1 MNLEIVIPE
10 GRVYEDTIDSI
21 VIPTSSGEIDILP
34 GHIPL
39 VTEVEPGEIIVSK
52 SGDRKFLAISKGF
65 AQCVG
70 DKISILAEDAIH
82 IDEIDESA
90 VEDAQKR
97 AEESLATME
106 KMSDEEIA
114 MLETQIAYARAQI
127 LVKKRNREFSRGSL
141 NNSLRIERL
150 MDRLDQEVFT

>member
-1 MNLEIVIPE
+1 MNVEFVLPE
-10 GRVYEDTIDSI
+10 EKGYEDTIDSI

-34 GHIPL
+34 GHVPL

-52 SGDRKFLAISKGF
+52 SGERQSLAISKGF

-90 VEDAQKR
+90 VEDAQRR
-97 AEESLATME
+97 AEEPLANME

-114 MLETQIAYARAQI
+114 MMETQIAYARAQI
-127 LVKKRNREFSRGSL
+127 LVKRKRK
-141 NNSLRIERL
+141 
-150 MDRLDQEVFT
+150 

>member
-1 MNLEIVIPE
+1 VNLEIVIPE
-10 GRVYEDTIDSI
+10 EKVYEDTIDSI

-34 GHIPL
+34 GHVPL

-52 SGDRKFLAISKGF
+52 SGERQSLAISKGF

-90 VEDAQKR
+90 VEDAQRR
-97 AEESLATME
+97 AEESLANME

-114 MLETQIAYARAQI
+114 MMETQIAYARAQI
-127 LVKKRNREFSRGSL
+127 LVKRKRK
-141 NNSLRIERL
+141 
-150 MDRLDQEVFT
+150 

>member
-10 GRVYEDTIDSI
+10 ERVYEDTIDSI
-21 VIPTSSGEIDILP
+21 VLPTSSGEIGILP

-52 SGDRKFLAISKGF
+52 SGERQSLAISKGF

-70 DKISILAEDAIH
+70 DKISLLAEDAIH

-90 VEDAQKR
+90 VEEAQKR
-97 AEESLATME
+97 AEESLASME

-114 MLETQIAYARAQI
+114 TLETQIAYARAQI
-127 LVKKRNREFSRGSL
+127 LVKKKRG
-141 NNSLRIERL
+141 
-150 MDRLDQEVFT
+150 

>member
-10 GRVYEDTIDSI
+10 EKIYEDTIDSI
-21 VIPTSSGEIDILP
+21 VIPTSSGEVDVLP

-52 SGDRKFLAISKGF
+52 SGERQSLAISKGF

-90 VEDAQKR
+90 VEDAQRR

-106 KMSDEEIA
+106 KMTDEEIA

-127 LVKKRNREFSRGSL
+127 LVKRKRK
-141 NNSLRIERL
+141 
-150 MDRLDQEVFT
+150 